1 MGAHDG
7 PSRGQV
13 QRRPIHIGGRGALS
27 ASTRAG
33 RRQPPRHQALGSVL
47 VSFTPV
53 RGRSPASALIVFAQ
67 ARTLAD
73 GGERWRTGVNETKT
87 EPRAWCRGAAAD
99 RPACLPIAPIA
110 DVNPRTLNL
119 ASAGPSWAPSAVSS
133 AAMKPDPCSSRTASA
148 WQEGVCGGRLGP
160 YPELV
165 EKGYCLPAELVVPD
179 AFGDEVDPGPV
190 DERDERG
197 LVHQLVID
205 PCP

>member
-1 MGAHDG
+1 MRHAPAVCQGRCLCRSVAVEVGFEPTEDLRLHTLSSTAHHRS
-7 PSRGQV
+7 P
-13 QRRPIHIGGRGALS
+13 PS
-27 ASTRAG
+27 ASVRAG
-33 RRQPPRHQALGSVL
+33 AN
-47 VSFTPV
+47 TI
-53 RGRSPASALIVFAQ
+53 SAA
-67 ARTLAD
+67 T
-73 GGERWRTGVNETKT
+73 GERWRTGVNETKT

-99 RPACLPIAPIA
+99 RPACLPTAPIA
-110 DVNPRTLNL
+110 DVNPWTLNL

-165 EKGYCLPAELVVPD
+165 EQGSGLPAELIVPD
-179 AFGDEVDPGPV
+179 PFGDEVDPGSV
-190 DERDERG
+190 DKRDERG